1 MVTSRATITA
11 QQKVGIRKEWFEIM
25 HFNTKIAGGVEGL
38 TEVEWSGWSVSRGN
52 GGGGAWSTPNF
63 APEATPWNLRDFL
76 EYVGK
81 ITRLTH
87 SWLLQIKVDETM
99 SESLIL
105 EK

>member
-1 MVTSRATITA
+1 M
-11 QQKVGIRKEWFEIM
+11 
-25 HFNTKIAGGVEGL
+25 
-38 TEVEWSGWSVSRGN
+38 
-52 GGGGAWSTPNF
+52 GGAWSTPNF
-63 APEATPWNLRDFL
+63 APEATAWNLRDFL

>member
-1 MVTSRATITA
+1 M
-11 QQKVGIRKEWFEIM
+11 
-25 HFNTKIAGGVEGL
+25 
-38 TEVEWSGWSVSRGN
+38 
-52 GGGGAWSTPNF
+52 GGAWSTPNF